1 MKTVNI
7 AELKDQLSRFISEVK
22 AGQEIIIRDRSV
34 AVARLV
40 PMTHH
45 ANPDEELIALSAKGR
60 IRLGEGLVEES
71 FWDMPA
77 PRVSGSALRN
87 AIHAERDGR

>member
-7 AELKDQLSRFISEVK
+7 AQLKDQLSRFISEVK

-40 PMTHH
+40 PMAHH
-45 ANPDEELIALSAKGR
+45 ATPDEELIALCSEGR

-71 FWDMPA
+71 FWKMPA
-77 PRVSGSALRN
+77 PRVSGNALRN